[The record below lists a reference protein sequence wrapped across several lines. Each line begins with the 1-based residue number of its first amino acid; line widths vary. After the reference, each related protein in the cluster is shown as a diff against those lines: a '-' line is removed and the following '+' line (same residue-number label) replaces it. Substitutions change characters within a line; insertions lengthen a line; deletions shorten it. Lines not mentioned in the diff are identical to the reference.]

1 MIKEKFPIKGTN
13 NWQPEGL
20 YIVRYSIRLF
30 SRTLREA
37 REIGKQELHKLERSE
52 KTHTLER

>member
-13 NWQPEGL
+13 NWQREGL
-20 YIVRYSIRLF
+20 YIVRYSIRSF
-30 SRTLREA
+30 SRTRRET

-52 KTHTLER
+52 KTNTLER

>member
-13 NWQPEGL
+13 NWQREGL
-20 YIVRYSIRLF
+20 YIVRYSIRSF
-30 SRTLREA
+30 SWTRRET

-52 KTHTLER
+52 KTNTLER

>member
-1 MIKEKFPIKGTN
+1 MIKEQFPIRDTN

-20 YIVRYSIRLF
+20 YIVRYLIRSF
-30 SRTLREA
+30 SRTRREA
-37 REIGKQELHKLERSE
+37 KEIGKQEPRKLERSE